1 MSNRDSVQRFL
12 FDNTN
17 IRGER
22 VIIDSS
28 FEQAFASH
36 NYPEPVRKLLGELV
50 AATVLL
56 STTLKYNG
64 LMTVQA
70 KGTGPL
76 SLLMV
81 ECTDQQTFRA
91 LARVSGD
98 CSQSGLSNLLGQGQM
113 VMTIDPDQG
122 KRYQGIVPL
131 NDDSLSGCLEHYF
144 AQSEQLPTRVWL
156 ASDGMKASGLF
167 IQALPG
173 NKDNGASDQ
182 GENWNRI
189 VTLSSTVSNNELLTL
204 DSEMLLSRLYHE
216 EEVRVFDAEWV
227 SFKCNCSRQRS
238 AHIIRSIGQEE
249 ATSVIHDDGKIA
261 MDCQFCNR
269 QYTFSAK
276 DVAHIFS
283 GRDLETC

>member
-1 MSNRDSVQRFL
+1 MSNRDSVRRFL
-12 FDNTN
+12 FNNTN

-22 VIIDSS
+22 VILDSS
-28 FEQAFASH
+28 FEQALASH
-36 NYPEPVRKLLGELV
+36 DYPEPVRKLLGELV

-56 STTLKYNG
+56 STTLKYKG
-64 LMTVQA
+64 LMTIQA

-131 NDDSLSGCLEHYF
+131 NDETLSQSLEHYF

-167 IQALPG
+167 IQSLPD
-173 NKDNGASDQ
+173 NKDNGAYDK
-182 GENWNRI
+182 GETWNRI
-189 VTLSSTVSNNELLTL
+189 TTLSNTVSGNELLTL
-204 DSEMLLSRLYHE
+204 DSERLLGRLYHE
-216 EEVRVFDAEWV
+216 EDVRVFDAESV
-227 SFKCNCSRQRS
+227 SFKCNCSLQRS
-238 AHIIRSIGQEE
+238 AHIIRGIGQEE
-249 ATSVIHDDGKIA
+249 AESVVRDEGKIA
-261 MDCQFCNR
+261 MDCQFCNK
-269 QYTFSAK
+269 QYTFSAE
-276 DVAHIFS
+276 DVAKIFS
-283 GRDLETC
+283 GHDLKIF